1 MLPDP
6 NKNNP
11 DTKKPWQIGD
21 TVVVNN
27 VTYTWSGTVGNGTWS
42 EKTIGV
48 PGGNVTSQTDTG
60 ETTIDTTGVFDSQP
74 NVIFEGEA
82 KTTYDPGTGRVV
94 KNNVINMKK

>member
-42 EKTIGV
+42 
-48 PGGNVTSQTDTG
+48 
-60 ETTIDTTGVFDSQP
+60 
-74 NVIFEGEA
+74 
-82 KTTYDPGTGRVV
+82 
-94 KNNVINMKK
+94 